1 MKSAASKSDES
12 QVVIYTAFNPPPQEW
27 LEPGGP
33 SMTQQQFADE
43 CDVNNILANYARTGD
58 ISLISKGQG
67 FYGDASDYPVDFN
80 TAMQIV
86 LDAQDRFDELP
97 SRVRERFDNDPAKFL
112 TFIDNPENR
121 DEAIKLGLIVLPEGD
136 AQRSHEAGEAA
147 PSQPPKA
154 ASGASN
160 EAPTAPN
167 GGG

>member
-1 MKSAASKSDES
+1 MKSVAFKTDES
-12 QVVIYTAFNPPPQEW
+12 HVVIFTAFNLPPQVW
-27 LEPGGP
+27 QEPGGD

-43 CDVNNILANYARTGD
+43 CDVNNILANYLRTGD

-67 FYGDASDYPVDFN
+67 FYGDVSDYPVDFI
-80 TAMQIV
+80 TAMQV
-86 LDAQDRFDELP
+86 VQDAEARFAELP
-97 SRVRERFDNDPAKFL
+97 AKVRERFGNDPANFL
-112 TFIDNPENR
+112 TFIDNSDNR
-121 DEAIKLGLIVLPEGD
+121 DEAIKLGLIAVPEGD
-136 AQRSHEAGEAA
+136 AQRSHEAGVAA